1 MKSLF
6 LIPLLLI
13 STNYFAQDK
22 AAVKTELVTNQA
34 NHWMTNIATNSQM
47 RLEMMQMMIE
57 YTIDKPDEMQLL
69 VNQIL
74 SNPEMNNMIRKVSFQ
89 ETNNA
94 NNSMEMTDMM
104 KKYNNVMEKT
114 ETQKKPGIKK

>member
-1 MKSLF
+1 MKSLL

-13 STNYFAQDK
+13 STNHFAQDK
-22 AAVKTELVTNQA
+22 ADVKAELVTDQA

-57 YTIDKPDEMQLL
+57 QTVDKPDEMRLL

-74 SNPEMNNMIRKVSFQ
+74 SHPEMNNMIRKVSFQ
-89 ETNNA
+89 ETNSA
-94 NNSMEMTDMM
+94 NNSMKMTDMM

-114 ETQKKPGIKK
+114 ETRKKPEIKK